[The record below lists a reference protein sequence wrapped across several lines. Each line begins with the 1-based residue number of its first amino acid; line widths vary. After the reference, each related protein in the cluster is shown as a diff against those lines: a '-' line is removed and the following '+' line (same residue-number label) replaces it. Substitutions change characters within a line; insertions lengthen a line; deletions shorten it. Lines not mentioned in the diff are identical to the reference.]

1 VAAPKGTEEFPVG
14 EVHEDAEKTPLLL
27 ENWKIW
33 IGLSV
38 VLIVIAYTVPVI
50 DIIENAPSSPGFKF
64 W

>member
-1 VAAPKGTEEFPVG
+1 
-14 EVHEDAEKTPLLL
+14 
-27 ENWKIW
+27 
-33 IGLSV
+33 